1 MRVVTLSPA
10 ARFGRLK
17 SGVRYIT
24 CLTSPAG
31 ASRPHPSGSF
41 RRLADPVAA
50 TTTSCE
56 PLASIQY
63 SSESLERYI
72 GRVSRAGKSAGRLP
86 DPAHDTPG
94 SSSPSS
100 SLTSPSVLTT
110 TGNSSIV
117 ALSTPAM
124 KERDCGRLIQVSSR
138 NAIWPHAHL
147 PTYGAAKAAQ
157 RQGSDDPEFGKRYTL
172 KNIIHQTVSKLGQPM
187 DVAAAAC
194 FLASSLTDFI
204 TGTTFRIDG
213 GSTPTS
219 GQRYS
224 GMGHAGSGNRLHRL
238 SFRSPRT
245 GGLFLCPVFLHAL
258 FAALIVPAQHMILT
272 AVEALRTAPTTLL
285 LEEKPSALRESA
297 PTELSLKVGR
307 AWWPIRLA

>member
-1 MRVVTLSPA
+1 MFLRSVTAVKSTLIKSRCGSDIPPAIPDDRSVIELREESCACSGRSESKEIDRLTHAPKEHHTAMRVVTLSPA

-63 SSESLERYI
+63 SSESLEHYI

-157 RQGSDDPEFGKRYTL
+157 DKGVTTL
-172 KNIIHQTVSKLGQPM
+172 S
-187 DVAAAAC
+187 
-194 FLASSLTDFI
+194 LASGILSRTSSIRPSVSL
-204 TGTTFRIDG
+204 
-213 GSTPTS
+213 GSLWMLQP
-219 GQRYS
+219 
-224 GMGHAGSGNRLHRL
+224 
-238 SFRSPRT
+238 
-245 GGLFLCPVFLHAL
+245 
-258 FAALIVPAQHMILT
+258 
-272 AVEALRTAPTTLL
+272 
-285 LEEKPSALRESA
+285 
-297 PTELSLKVGR
+297 
-307 AWWPIRLA
+307 RLASLPAR